1 MVQEG
6 FDVTIRIADP
16 PASSLIARKIVPAPR
31 VLCASPTYLKQRGM
45 PKHPKDLRDHA
56 CLTYGHLATGTQ
68 WKLTG
73 KDGDHWL
80 QVPWTLC
87 TNNAEVL
94 RDAAVKGRGVALLP
108 TFIAGDDLQR
118 GALRQG
124 LSPYRAPA
132 LSLCAVSPPTP
143 HLSLKVPL
151 LIAFLVERLDRPTF

>member
-6 FDVTIRIADP
+6 FDVTIR
-16 PASSLIARKIVPAPR
+16 KIVPAR
-31 VLCASPTYLKQRGM
+31 RILCASPAYLKRRGM
-45 PKHPKDLRDHA
+45 PRHPKDLRDHE

-94 RDAAVKGRGVALLP
+94 RDAGSMPNARLGTKKTRVLTWCRNRWPKTPPSTGRRCGP
-108 TFIAGDDLQR
+108 
-118 GALRQG
+118 
-124 LSPYRAPA
+124 
-132 LSLCAVSPPTP
+132 
-143 HLSLKVPL
+143 
-151 LIAFLVERLDRPTF
+151 